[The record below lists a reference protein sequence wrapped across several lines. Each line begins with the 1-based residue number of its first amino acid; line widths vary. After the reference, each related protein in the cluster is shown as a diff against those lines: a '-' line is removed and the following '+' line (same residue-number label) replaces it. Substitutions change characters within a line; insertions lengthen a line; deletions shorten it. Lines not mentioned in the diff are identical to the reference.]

1 MTGDTRTY
9 RPWRTDEKPILAPEF
24 GFLESRLAALEQ
36 RVLELERQLD
46 AERSLKHPAV
56 DQSAERRNEAA

>member
-1 MTGDTRTY
+1 MAKDNRSY

-24 GFLESRLAALEQ
+24 GFLESRLAALEA

-56 DQSAERRNEAA
+56 ERRSEAA